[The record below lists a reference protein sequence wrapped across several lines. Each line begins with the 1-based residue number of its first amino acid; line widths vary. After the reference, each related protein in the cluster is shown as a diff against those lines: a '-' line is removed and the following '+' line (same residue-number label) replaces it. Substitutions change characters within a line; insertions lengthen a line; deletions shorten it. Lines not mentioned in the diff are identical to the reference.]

1 MAEDNSK
8 ENGGPRYDSDDI
20 NVLKGLDPVRKRP
33 AMYIGSTDIKG
44 LHHLIFETVDNAIDE
59 AMMGHCDEITVT
71 LLDDNK
77 VSVTDNGRGIPI
89 DKHSQTGKSGLE
101 TVMTTLHAGAKFENK
116 AYQVSGGLHGVG
128 VSVVCALS
136 EWAKAEVCRDG
147 TLYVQEYAQGDPQT
161 DLQEEGSCG
170 SDGTTISFKPD
181 ADIFQVTEFKFSR
194 LIEHLRQQA
203 FLTKGVKINIFD
215 KREDKDKEY
224 HFYFEG
230 GLRSY
235 IEHMVKGS
243 YHDNTFY
250 FSDEADDIIVEAGLR
265 GAEDH
270 EDEFESFANNIH
282 TQGGGT
288 HLSGFKSA
296 LTRTLNKH
304 ARKIDMLKEDDDNL
318 KGRDIRE
325 NMAGAISVKVP
336 EPQFEGQTK
345 TKLGNRPVKSK
356 VQKLVSKH
364 LEDYF
369 EQNPSDAKAI
379 INKAL
384 VSRKARKAAKATRK
398 KVLRKDAMSGLSL
411 PGKLA
416 DCSSRTPEESELYIV
431 EGDSAGGSAKQA
443 RDQRFQAILPIKG
456 KVLNVERA
464 SLERMLN
471 NKEIKSLIVAMGT
484 AIGEDFDLEEARYHR
499 IILMADADSDGHH
512 IVTLLLTLFYRYF
525 KPIIE
530 AGYLYI
536 AQPPLYKIKKGGKE
550 EYAYTQEDKAEIIEA
565 MGGNPS
571 VQRYKGL
578 GEMNPDQLWE
588 TTMNPE
594 NRVLMRVTIEDAQ
607 QATETFDDLMGKKV
621 APRKQFIKTHAQD
634 VTELDV

>member
-8 ENGGPRYDSDDI
+8 ENEGPRYDSEDI

-89 DKHSQTGKSGLE
+89 DKHSKTGKSGLE

-116 AYQVSGGLHGVG
+116 AYKVSGGLHGVG

-161 DLQEEGSCG
+161 DLQEKGSCG

-181 ADIFQVTEFKFSR
+181 AEIFQVTEFKFSR
-194 LIEHLRQQA
+194 LIKHLRQQA

-235 IEHMVKGS
+235 IEHMVS
-243 YHDNTFY
+243 NSFHDNSFY
-250 FSDEADDIIVEAGLR
+250 FSAEADDIMIEAGFR
-265 GAEDH
+265 GEENH
-270 EDEFESFANNIH
+270 EDGFESFANNIH

-304 ARKIDMLKEDDDNL
+304 ARKIDLLKEDDDNL

-325 NMAGAISVKVP
+325 NLAGAVSVKVP

-364 LEDYF
+364 LEDYL
-369 EQNPSDAKAI
+369 EQNPKDAKAI

-431 EGDSAGGSAKQA
+431 EGDSAGGCFSGDTEVALTDG
-443 RDQRFQAILPIKG
+443 RDLSFKELVKEDEQGKENYCYTIKDDGSVGIG
-456 KVLNVERA
+456 KIRNPRKTKSNVEV
-464 SLERMLN
+464 
-471 NKEIKSLIVAMGT
+471 IK
-484 AIGEDFDLEEARYHR
+484 
-499 IILMADADSDGHH
+499 
-512 IVTLLLTLFYRYF
+512 VTLDNGEEITCTPNHKFMLRDGSY
-525 KPIIE
+525 KE
-530 AGYLYI
+530 AQNLESEDSLMPLRRQLSRRGEHITIDGYELVYD
-536 AQPPLYKIKKGGKE
+536 PG
-550 EYAYTQEDKAEIIEA
+550 EA
-565 MGGNPS
+565 
-571 VQRYKGL
+571 
-578 GEMNPDQLWE
+578 
-588 TTMNPE
+588 
-594 NRVLMRVTIEDAQ
+594 
-607 QATETFDDLMGKKV
+607 
-621 APRKQFIKTHAQD
+621 
-634 VTELDV
+634 

>member
-8 ENGGPRYDSDDI
+8 DEGPRYDSEDI

-77 VSVTDNGRGIPI
+77 VEVTDNGRGIPI
-89 DKHSQTGKSGLE
+89 DEHSKTGKSGLE

-116 AYQVSGGLHGVG
+116 AYKVSGGLHGVG

-147 TLYVQEYAQGDPQT
+147 TLYMQEYAQGDPQT
-161 DLQEEGSCG
+161 DLQEKGSCG

-203 FLTKGVKINIFD
+203 FLTKAVKINIFD
-215 KREDKDKEY
+215 KREDKDEEY

-250 FSDEADDIIVEAGLR
+250 FSDQADDIMVEAGFR

-304 ARKIDMLKEDDDNL
+304 ARKIDLLKEDDDNL

-356 VQKLVSKH
+356 VQKLVSKQ
-364 LEDYF
+364 LEDYL

-536 AQPPLYKIKKGGKE
+536 AQPPLYKIKKGGRE
-550 EYAYTQEDKAEIIEA
+550 EYAYTQGDKAEIIDD
-565 MGGNPS
+565 MGGSPS

-594 NRVLMRVTIEDAQ
+594 NRVLLRVTIDDAQ
-607 QATETFDDLMGKKV
+607 QASETFDDLMGKKV
-621 APRKQFIKTHAQD
+621 APRKQFIKTHAKD
-634 VTELDV
+634 VNELDV